1 LHEGRQCKNLRDVDH
16 NIHSYD
22 ESGRGRAERIGR
34 NTIAQDGDAR
44 AKIWLRA
51 YFNYI
56 IWGAGLGYRM
66 KIEPGKLIQFI
77 VCQATEFGTSLSPIR
92 VVKFLYLADLYH
104 ARENKGETLPGWP
117 WAFV

>member
-1 LHEGRQCKNLRDVDH
+1 MLAKTLGQRMVWLLKKLKNLRDVDH

-34 NTIAQDGDAR
+34 NTIARDGDAR

-56 IWGAGLGYRM
+56 I
-66 KIEPGKLIQFI
+66 
-77 VCQATEFGTSLSPIR
+77 
-92 VVKFLYLADLYH
+92 
-104 ARENKGETLPGWP
+104 
-117 WAFV
+117 